1 MEVFF
6 MYLGLATITCNLIYS
21 VFIGIIYFNKK
32 RIHNLETDL
41 YGNIIIVNII
51 NLIMEIL
58 CCITVSNL
66 EKIPFLTE
74 LINRLF
80 LITIFLWQSL
90 FTLYIYSISFKRKE
104 EKLNFHRKKGIAF
117 VILWFII
124 VSLLLFLP
132 LKYYHRNNI
141 VYSYGMS
148 ANLLYIIVLFYLVS
162 WIICYINRINKEKK
176 SKYIPVLAF
185 ILVMTLAL
193 GIRALNPGF
202 LIISSSFA
210 IVTNLMY
217 FTIEN
222 PDIKMIEEL
231 NIAREQAEKANTA
244 KSDFLSS
251 MSHEIRT
258 PLNAIV
264 GLCEDMADNKE
275 LPTSMKEDVDDVI
288 SASHTLL
295 EIVGNIMDINKIESD
310 KLEITE
316 VVYNFKEEVETLF
329 KINGTRIGAKPI
341 DYRLNM
347 APDIPEYLK
356 GDKIHVKQI
365 LNNLLSNAIKYTDKG
380 SIELNIKCINKK
392 TTTLLFLTVSDTGRG
407 IKKEYI
413 DKLFH
418 KFERLDIE
426 KNTTTEGTGL
436 GLAITKK
443 LVELLGGK
451 INVEST
457 FRKGSMF
464 MVTLPQKISSP
475 PKLKNQAKS
484 QESLKNQISYQDKS
498 ILIVDDNKLNIKVAR
513 RAISGLNFKEVD
525 ECYNGEEA
533 LRKVKEK
540 HYDIIL
546 MDIMMPV
553 MSGVTAMREL
563 KKIKEFNI
571 PVIALTADAIN
582 GAREK
587 YQLLGFTDCVTKPF
601 TKEIIKEKIDDC
613 FNKNNTDES

>member
-1 MEVFF
+1 MIAVYFPKKKQKNIEN
-6 MYLGLATITCNLIYS
+6 TIYGKLLIANLIGLMIEIFPATYAARVLVFKNEYIAILILKLILVYFIVWISLFTYYVTIISIKDKYKDKIIHYS
-21 VFIGIIYFNKK
+21 KDILITIFIISSGIIYFLPLYAYSKNGAAYTYGPAANYTYLFSGTCIFIWILQLICNVRQIFTKK
-32 RIHNLETDL
+32 
-41 YGNIIIVNII
+41 YY
-51 NLIMEIL
+51 
-58 CCITVSNL
+58 
-66 EKIPFLTE
+66 P
-74 LINRLF
+74 
-80 LITIFLWQSL
+80 IFLFIGL
-90 FTLYIYSISFKRKE
+90 
-104 EKLNFHRKKGIAF
+104 GIA
-117 VILWFII
+117 VMLIQ
-124 VSLLLFLP
+124 
-132 LKYYHRNNI
+132 YH
-141 VYSYGMS
+141 YPELTLM
-148 ANLLYIIVLFYLVS
+148 
-162 WIICYINRINKEKK
+162 
-176 SKYIPVLAF
+176 IP
-185 ILVMTLAL
+185 MQT
-193 GIRALNPGF
+193 
-202 LIISSSFA
+202 
-210 IVTNLMY
+210 IVTTLMY
-217 FTIEN
+217 HTIEN
-222 PDIKMIEEL
+222 PDIKMIEDL
-231 NIAREQAEKANTA
+231 NVAREQAEKANMA

-275 LPTSMKEDVDDVI
+275 LPTSMKEDVGDVI

-310 KLEITE
+310 KLEVTE
-316 VVYNFKEEVETLF
+316 VVYNFKEEVEILF
-329 KINGTRIGAKPI
+329 KINGTRIGTKPI
-341 DYRLNM
+341 NYQLNI

-380 SIELNIKCINKK
+380 TIELNIKCINKK
-392 TTTLLFLTVSDTGRG
+392 ETTLLFITVKDTGRG

-418 KFERLDIE
+418 KFERLDVE

-457 FRKGSMF
+457 FGKGSMF

-475 PKLKNQAKS
+475 PKSKNEEKNNS
-484 QESLKNQISYQDKS
+484 QEQLKIPYQEKNL
-498 ILIVDDNKLNIKVAR
+498 LIVDDNQLNIKVAR

-533 LRKVKEK
+533 LKKVKEK
-540 HYDIIL
+540 HYDMIL

-563 KKIKEFNI
+563 KKIKDFKT

-587 YQLLGFTDCVTKPF
+587 YRVLGFTDCVTKPF
-601 TKEIIKEKIDDC
+601 TKEIIKEKIDAC
-613 FNKNNTDES
+613 LTNNNTDKN

>member
-1 MEVFF
+1 MIAVYFPKKKQKNIEN
-6 MYLGLATITCNLIYS
+6 TIYGKLLIANLIGLMIEIFPATYAARVLVFKNEYIAILILKLILVYFIVWISLFTYYVTIISIKDKYKDKIIHYS
-21 VFIGIIYFNKK
+21 KDILITIFIISSGIIYFLPLYAYSKNGAAYTYGPAANYTYLFSGICIFIWILQLICNVRQIFTKK
-32 RIHNLETDL
+32 
-41 YGNIIIVNII
+41 YY
-51 NLIMEIL
+51 
-58 CCITVSNL
+58 
-66 EKIPFLTE
+66 P
-74 LINRLF
+74 
-80 LITIFLWQSL
+80 IFLFIGL
-90 FTLYIYSISFKRKE
+90 
-104 EKLNFHRKKGIAF
+104 GIA
-117 VILWFII
+117 VMLIQ
-124 VSLLLFLP
+124 
-132 LKYYHRNNI
+132 YH
-141 VYSYGMS
+141 YPELTLM
-148 ANLLYIIVLFYLVS
+148 
-162 WIICYINRINKEKK
+162 
-176 SKYIPVLAF
+176 IP
-185 ILVMTLAL
+185 MQT
-193 GIRALNPGF
+193 
-202 LIISSSFA
+202 
-210 IVTNLMY
+210 IVTTLMY
-217 FTIEN
+217 HTIEN
-222 PDIKMIEEL
+222 PDIKMIEDL
-231 NIAREQAEKANTA
+231 NVAREQAEKANMA

-275 LPTSMKEDVDDVI
+275 LPTSMKEDVGDVI

-310 KLEITE
+310 KLEVTE
-316 VVYNFKEEVETLF
+316 VVYNFKEEVEILF
-329 KINGTRIGAKPI
+329 KINGTRIGTKPI
-341 DYRLNM
+341 NYQLNI

-380 SIELNIKCINKK
+380 TIELNIKCINKK
-392 TTTLLFLTVSDTGRG
+392 ETTLLFITVKDTGRG

-418 KFERLDIE
+418 KFERLDVE

-457 FRKGSMF
+457 FGKGSMF

-475 PKLKNQAKS
+475 PKSKNEEKNNNQEQLKIPY
-484 QESLKNQISYQDKS
+484 QEKNL
-498 ILIVDDNKLNIKVAR
+498 LIVDDNQLNIKVAR

-533 LRKVKEK
+533 LKKVKEK
-540 HYDIIL
+540 HYDMIL

-563 KKIKEFNI
+563 KKIKDFKT

-587 YQLLGFTDCVTKPF
+587 YRVLGFTDCVTKPF
-601 TKEIIKEKIDDC
+601 TKEIIKEKIDAC
-613 FNKNNTDES
+613 LTNNNTDKN

>member
-6 MYLGLATITCNLIYS
+6 VYLGLAIIACNLLYS
-21 VFIGIIYFNKK
+21 IFIGVIYFNKK

-41 YGNIIIVNII
+41 YGSLIIVNIV

-58 CCITVSNL
+58 CCVTVSNMD
-66 EKIPFLTE
+66 KIPFLTE
-74 LINRLF
+74 LINRVF
-80 LITIFLWQSL
+80 LIVIFLWQSL
-90 FTLYIYSISFKRKE
+90 FTLYIYSISFKKQEDKFNLKRKCSM
-104 EKLNFHRKKGIAF
+104 FF
-117 VILWFII
+117 VILWFVVI
-124 VSLLLFLP
+124 SLLLFLP
-132 LKYYHRNNI
+132 LKYYNQNNI
-141 VYSYGMS
+141 VYSYGVS
-148 ANLLYIIVLFYLVS
+148 ANLLYVIVLIYLIS
-162 WIICYINRINKEKK
+162 WVVCYANRINKEKK
-176 SKYIPVLAF
+176 KYIPVLVF
-185 ILVMTLAL
+185 IFVMILAL
-193 GIRALNPGF
+193 VIRAFNPGF

-222 PDIKMIEEL
+222 PDIKMIEAL
-231 NIAREQAEKANTA
+231 NIAREQAEKANSA

-264 GLCEDMADNKE
+264 GLCEDMADNKK
-275 LPTSMKEDVDDVI
+275 LPSSMKEDVDDVI

-310 KLEITE
+310 KLEINE
-316 VVYNFKEEVETLF
+316 IVYNFKEEVETLF
-329 KINGTRIGAKPI
+329 KINGTRIGTKPI
-341 DYRLNM
+341 NYKLNI
-347 APDIPEYLK
+347 AQDIPEYLN
-356 GDKIHVKQI
+356 GDKVHVKQI
-365 LNNLLSNAIKYTDKG
+365 LNNLLSNAIKYTDEG

-392 TTTLLFLTVSDTGRG
+392 GVSLLFMTVKDSGRG
-407 IKKEYI
+407 IKREYI

-457 FRKGSMF
+457 FGKGSMF
-464 MVTLPQKISSP
+464 MVTLPQKIATKKDLENISSP
-475 PKLKNQAKS
+475 KIE
-484 QESLKNQISYQDKS
+484 QESNDINYQDKT
-498 ILIVDDNKLNIKVAR
+498 ILIVDDNKLNIKVAK
-513 RAISGLNFKEVD
+513 RAISSLNFKKID

-533 LRKVKEK
+533 INKVKAN

-553 MSGVTAMREL
+553 MSGVTAMNKLR
-563 KKIKEFNI
+563 KIPNFDI

-582 GAREK
+582 GAQEK
-587 YQLLGFTDCVTKPF
+587 YKLLGFTDCVTKPF
-601 TKEIIKEKIDDC
+601 TKEIIKEKIDNC
-613 FNKNNTDES
+613 LSSKNMNE

>member
-1 MEVFF
+1 MNFYTVCSLFYSLLLNGVYF
-6 MYLGLATITCNLIYS
+6 SKKRLKTIENKIFERIMVTNLIGVLLALGSYYTILNEKKLPILNIIVS
-21 VFIGIIYFNKK
+21 KGYIIY
-32 RIHNLETDL
+32 L
-41 YGNIIIVNII
+41 
-51 NLIMEIL
+51 
-58 CCITVSNL
+58 
-66 EKIPFLTE
+66 LTW
-74 LINRLF
+74 L
-80 LITIFLWQSL
+80 TL
-90 FTLYIYSISFKRKE
+90 FTLYIFSITSKNIEKE
-104 EKLNFHRKKGIAF
+104 LSKIKKIFMILYIIFSIGI
-117 VILWFII
+117 VT
-124 VSLLLFLP
+124 LP
-132 LKYYHRNNI
+132 LYYHNNNGAI
-141 VYSYGMS
+141 YSYGPS
-148 ANLLYIIVLFYLVS
+148 ANVMFIVSGIYICVWVVRLLGNYNELKNKKYLPIFAFMLLGVVVMLIQRIHPELLLMTSMETYIVF
-162 WIICYINRINKEKK
+162 
-176 SKYIPVLAF
+176 
-185 ILVMTLAL
+185 
-193 GIRALNPGF
+193 
-202 LIISSSFA
+202 
-210 IVTNLMY
+210 LMY
-217 FTIEN
+217 HTIEN
-222 PDIKMIEEL
+222 PDLKMIEEL

-341 DYRLNM
+341 DYQLNM

-484 QESLKNQISYQDKS
+484 QESLKNQISYQDKR

>member
-1 MEVFF
+1 M
-6 MYLGLATITCNLIYS
+6 I
-21 VFIGIIYFNKK
+21 
-32 RIHNLETDL
+32 
-41 YGNIIIVNII
+41 
-51 NLIMEIL
+51 
-58 CCITVSNL
+58 
-66 EKIPFLTE
+66 
-74 LINRLF
+74 
-80 LITIFLWQSL
+80 
-90 FTLYIYSISFKRKE
+90 
-104 EKLNFHRKKGIAF
+104 
-117 VILWFII
+117 
-124 VSLLLFLP
+124 
-132 LKYYHRNNI
+132 
-141 VYSYGMS
+141 
-148 ANLLYIIVLFYLVS
+148 
-162 WIICYINRINKEKK
+162 
-176 SKYIPVLAF
+176 
-185 ILVMTLAL
+185 LAL
-193 GIRALNPGF
+193 VIRAFNPGF

-222 PDIKMIEEL
+222 PDIKMIEAL
-231 NIAREQAEKANTA
+231 YIAREQAEKANSA

-264 GLCEDMADNKE
+264 GLCEDMADNKK
-275 LPTSMKEDVDDVI
+275 LPSSMKEDVEDVI

-310 KLEITE
+310 KLEVSE

-329 KINGTRIGAKPI
+329 KINGTRIGTKPI
-341 DYRLNM
+341 DYQLNI

-380 SIELNIKCINKK
+380 KIELNIKCINKK
-392 TTTLLFLTVSDTGRG
+392 GTTVLLITVSDTGRG

-418 KFERLDIE
+418 KFERLDVE

-457 FRKGSMF
+457 FGKGSIF

-475 PKLKNQAKS
+475 PKIKNKEKNKNQEQIES
-484 QESLKNQISYQDKS
+484 QIPYQEKS

-513 RAISGLNFKEVD
+513 RAINGLNFKEVD
-525 ECYNGEEA
+525 DSSYKTVYMDSTSCIDKIYVQAKIENDVLVDVCWHGVGCA
-533 LRKVKEK
+533 IAKSSTS
-540 HYDIIL
+540 IIL
-546 MDIMMPV
+546 ILNIAPIV
-553 MSGVTAMREL
+553 ERTTFAL
-563 KKIKEFNI
+563 KASAI
-571 PVIALTADAIN
+571 PFETMI
-582 GAREK
+582 
-587 YQLLGFTDCVTKPF
+587 
-601 TKEIIKEKIDDC
+601 
-613 FNKNNTDES
+613 